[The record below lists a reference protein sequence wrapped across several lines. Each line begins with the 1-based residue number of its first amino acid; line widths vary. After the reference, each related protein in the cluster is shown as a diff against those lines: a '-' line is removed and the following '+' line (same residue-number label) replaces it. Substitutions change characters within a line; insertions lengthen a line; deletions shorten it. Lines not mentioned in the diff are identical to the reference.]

1 VSAQN
6 GGNMTAP
13 TQYYRPRSLTE
24 ALALAAQPGTLA
36 MAGGALTFG
45 HLLLPYETVVDLQ
58 DVPELN
64 TVTADDAGLRI
75 GAALPLSAVLDQ
87 PGLPDALK
95 ESLTRVLSPNVL
107 NGASVGESL
116 RSRTNLLLREW
127 LAALV
132 ALGAAVETVDPNGG
146 SLHRERRLLLTA
158 DQRIEHEVITALLL
172 PPPGPRMAL
181 GASQVARAPADAPI
195 VNAAACVR
203 FDEAGKVASAM
214 AALGGV
220 SPAPVDG
227 FVLGSLSGWPLNHE
241 TAQAAAEQ
249 IAAHLTPPDDYL
261 GSADYRKAMAA
272 VCLTRALEACAT
284 STSP

>member
-1 VSAQN
+1 
-6 GGNMTAP
+6 MTTP
-13 TQYYRPRSLTE
+13 TQYYRPRSLAE
-24 ALALAAQPGTLA
+24 ALALAAQPGALA

-45 HLLLPYETVVDLQ
+45 HLLLPYETVIDLQ
-58 DVPELN
+58 DVPELK
-64 TVTADDAGLRI
+64 TVTADDAGLRV
-75 GAALPLSAVLDQ
+75 GAALPLSDVLARPD
-87 PGLPDALK
+87 LPAALQ

-116 RSRTNLLLREW
+116 RSRANPLLREW

-132 ALGAAVETVDPNGG
+132 ALGAAVETVDPYGG

-158 DQRIEHEVITALLL
+158 DQRLEHEVITALVL
-172 PPPGPRMAL
+172 PPLGPRMAL
-181 GASQVARAPADAPI
+181 GASQVSRTPADAPI
-195 VNAAACVR
+195 VNAAACVQ

-220 SPAPVDG
+220 SAAPVDG

-249 IAAHLTPPDDYL
+249 IAAHLTPPDDYH
-261 GSADYRKAMAA
+261 GSAEYRKAMAA
-272 VCLTRALEACAT
+272 VCLMRALEAC
-284 STSP
+284 SPPS